1 MTSSRRTPVTVSLLL
16 GLLIAVPLLPGCA
29 GPSYY
34 AQAAAGQISLMRQR
48 QEIEPLLSDPSTDPE
63 LARRLRTAQEIIDFG
78 TRTLGLPSS
87 GSYTHVTQ
95 TGRSAVTWTVTAA
108 PEFSLE
114 LKTWCFLVAGCVPY
128 RGYFDPDD
136 AERFAGKLRRKGY
149 DVFVAPATAYSTLG
163 WFDDPLLDT
172 MFSRGDTA
180 LAGVLFHE
188 MAHQALYVKDDTV
201 FNESFASFVEETS
214 VRQWLEGK
222 GKSTEWRAWQLER
235 RKARAVDDRF
245 EQARGELS
253 ALYTSDTT
261 DEAMR
266 EEKARIINRL
276 CEAARRLPGFPSI
289 GDTNTAEAAP
299 CLINN
304 ARVALHASYR
314 GGGCSF
320 QRLFDAS
327 GHSMPEFLL
336 RAGQIADLSAE
347 ARKQWLDQPCST
359 VAREGNL

>member
-1 MTSSRRTPVTVSLLL
+1 MLL
-16 GLLIAVPLLPGCA
+16 GLLVALPLLPGCA
-29 GPSYY
+29 GPAYY
-34 AQAAAGQISLMRQR
+34 VQAAAGQISLMRQR
-48 QEIEPLLSDPSTDPE
+48 QEIEPLLADPSTDPE
-63 LARRLRTAQEIIDFG
+63 LARRLRTAREILDFG

-95 TGRSAVTWTVTAA
+95 TGRSAVTWTVVAA

-114 LKTWCFLVAGCVPY
+114 PKTWCFLVAGCVPY

-136 AERFAGKLRRKGY
+136 AKRFADKLRRKGY

-201 FNESFASFVEETS
+201 FNESFASFVEEVS
-214 VRQWLEGK
+214 VRHWLEEK
-222 GKSTEWRAWQLER
+222 GKSAELRAWQLER
-235 RKARAVDDRF
+235 ARAREVHEQF
-245 EQARGELS
+245 ELAQGELS
-253 ALYTSDTT
+253 ALYASDLT

-266 EEKARIINRL
+266 EQKARILDTL
-276 CEAARRLPGFPSI
+276 CEASRRLPGSPSME
-289 GDTNTAEAAP
+289 DAKTVEAAP

-304 ARVALHASYR
+304 ARIALHASYR

-320 QRLFDAS
+320 QQLFDAS

-336 RAGQIADLSAE
+336 RAGQIADLSAG